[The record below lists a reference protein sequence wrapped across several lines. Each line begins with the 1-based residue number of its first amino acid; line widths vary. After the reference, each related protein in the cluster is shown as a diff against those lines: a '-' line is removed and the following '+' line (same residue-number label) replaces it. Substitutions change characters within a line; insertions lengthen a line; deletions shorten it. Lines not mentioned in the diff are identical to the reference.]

1 MNMSTKRDPKICSDD
16 ELLALL
22 STLDRRTEAR
32 LIQQVR
38 MELGVRGIYFIE
50 RVVTELG
57 QRRLEISR
65 REAVTPSRGM
75 LLSGTA
81 PTDWSVVRGYK
92 FFVVATFFAMFA
104 FVLPNLGVMPVFSV
118 SQAFLIAFYCIAA
131 LFALLFALLHR
142 RDFQTAVRK
151 WRVEQL
157 LLLVNAGLVA
167 FILQNPLMLAV
178 HHLTAKKFLQ
188 NSQVIDLKRNSDWC
202 KRSVVVELTQALPDP
217 SNNSTA
223 SLNSRG
229 QPLRFCGFSMTE
241 FDLLRPNDRLTLQ
254 GSHSVAA
261 IIVEQ
266 VQVMT
271 EVSEIVQ

>member
-22 STLDRRTEAR
+22 STLDRRTETR
-32 LIQQVR
+32 QIQQVR
-38 MELGVRGIYFIE
+38 MELGVRGIYFTE
-50 RVVTELG
+50 RVVTEQG
-57 QRRLEISR
+57 QRRVEISR
-65 REAVTPSRGM
+65 REAVTPSRGI
-75 LLSGTA
+75 LLSGAT
-81 PTDWSVVRGYK
+81 PIDWSVLRGYK
-92 FFVVATFFAMFA
+92 FFVVATFFA
-104 FVLPNLGVMPVFSV
+104 
-118 SQAFLIAFYCIAA
+118 
-131 LFALLFALLHR
+131 
-142 RDFQTAVRK
+142 
-151 WRVEQL
+151 
-157 LLLVNAGLVA
+157 LLLVNTGLLA
-167 FILQNPLMLAV
+167 FTLQNPLMLAV
-178 HHLTAKKFLQ
+178 HHLTAKTWLQ
-188 NSQVIDLKRNSDWC
+188 QAQVIDLKRNSDWC
-202 KRSVVVELTQALPDP
+202 KRSVVVEFTQALPDP